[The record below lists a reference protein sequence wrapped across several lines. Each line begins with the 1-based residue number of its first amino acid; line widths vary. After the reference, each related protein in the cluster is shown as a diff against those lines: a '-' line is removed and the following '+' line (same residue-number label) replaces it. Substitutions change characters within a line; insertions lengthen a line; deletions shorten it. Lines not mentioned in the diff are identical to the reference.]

1 MLAFDMIYII
11 YIILYPLYPIRIFS
25 ASEVTLPTH
34 KWAILSLL
42 RNTNYSADVDKLSK
56 YYIYYT
62 EWIRMPVGISMSR
75 F

>member
-1 MLAFDMIYII
+1 MLAFDII

-25 ASEVTLPTH
+25 ASEVTLATH

-56 YYIYYT
+56 YYILYYT
-62 EWIRMPVGISMSR
+62 EWIRMLVGISMSR